1 MKRSK
6 QSTARK
12 NVRFSG
18 KSAALNVILQ
28 TMASAPGD
36 TADFQALFEKSPA
49 LCLVLDPNFI
59 IVGASDSYVGIT
71 EIPRE
76 NMVGKPL
83 FEVLSENADSTGAFG
98 VPGLRRS
105 LERVVRERVAD
116 VMTVQKHDIRSSA
129 GGLEERYW
137 KPVNTPVFG
146 GAGEI
151 KYIIHTLEEV
161 TELVH
166 LKASHEESGR
176 AARRQRQ
183 RVATMENE
191 VLSHSEQLRAANE
204 QLTAANAEL
213 AARTAELN
221 DLLHTMQTFTYSIAH
236 DLRGPL
242 RALNGF
248 SALVME
254 ECGNKLDDNGKSYL
268 HHINEAAQRMDKLL
282 LDLLTYGRLTHVE
295 VTVVPLALEG
305 SVGKVLEE
313 LRGRIQDR
321 NAVVEV
327 QGALPTVLGNAAL
340 LNHVLINLLDNALK
354 FVAPERTPRIV
365 IQARRREGH
374 VRLSI
379 TDNGIGIAPAYQEK
393 IFELFV
399 RLHKPAA
406 YPGTG
411 IGLAV
416 VKKAMERMRGKVGL
430 ESIPGE
436 GSRFWLEFPAAR

>member
-1 MKRSK
+1 
-6 QSTARK
+6 
-12 NVRFSG
+12 
-18 KSAALNVILQ
+18 
-28 TMASAPGD
+28 MASAPGD
-36 TADFQALFEKSPA
+36 IVDFQAFFEKSPA
-49 LCLVLDPNFI
+49 LYLVLDPRFV
-59 IVGASDSYVGIT
+59 IVAASDNYVRAT
-71 EIPRE
+71 ETRRE
-76 NMVGKPL
+76 NIVGKPL
-83 FEVLSENADSTGAFG
+83 FEAFLENAEGTRAFAM
-98 VPGLRRS
+98 PDLRRS

-116 VMTVQKHDIRSSA
+116 VMAVQKCDIRSPA
-129 GGLEERYW
+129 GDFEERYW
-137 KPVNTPVFG
+137 KPVNTPVS
-146 GAGEI
+146 GAGGEI
-151 KYIIHTLEEV
+151 KYIIHSLEDV
-161 TELVH
+161 TEFVH
-166 LKASHEESGR
+166 LKASHDESGQ

-191 VLSHSEQLRAANE
+191 VLSHSEQLHLANE
-204 QLTAANAEL
+204 QLKAANQEL
-213 AARTAELN
+213 AGRTAELN

-254 ECGNKLDDNGKSYL
+254 EYGNKLDDNGKSYL

-295 VTVVPLALEG
+295 ITAAPVPLEG
-305 SVGKVLEE
+305 SVAKVLED
-313 LRGRIQDR
+313 LRAQIHDR

-327 QGALPTVLGNAAL
+327 QGALPTVLGNSAL
-340 LNHVLINLLDNALK
+340 LHHVLINLLDNALK
-354 FVAPERTPRIV
+354 FVAPEKTPRIL

-379 TDNGIGIAPAYQEK
+379 TDNGIGIAPAYQGK

-416 VKKAMERMRGKVGL
+416 VKKAMERMMGKVGL

-436 GSRFWLEFPAAR
+436 GSRFWLEFRAAR

>member
-1 MKRSK
+1 
-6 QSTARK
+6 
-12 NVRFSG
+12 VW
-18 KSAALNVILQ
+18 
-28 TMASAPGD
+28 
-36 TADFQALFEKSPA
+36 
-49 LCLVLDPNFI
+49 
-59 IVGASDSYVGIT
+59 
-71 EIPRE
+71 
-76 NMVGKPL
+76 
-83 FEVLSENADSTGAFG
+83 
-98 VPGLRRS
+98 RR
-105 LERVVRERVAD
+105 
-116 VMTVQKHDIRSSA
+116 
-129 GGLEERYW
+129 
-137 KPVNTPVFG
+137 
-146 GAGEI
+146 GEI
-151 KYIIHTLEEV
+151 KYIIHSLEDV
-161 TELVH
+161 TEFVH
-166 LKASHEESGR
+166 LKASHDESGQ

-191 VLSHSEQLRAANE
+191 VLSHSEQLHLANE
-204 QLTAANAEL
+204 QLKAANQEL
-213 AARTAELN
+213 AGRTAELN

-254 ECGNKLDDNGKSYL
+254 EYGNKLDDNGKSYL

-295 VTVVPLALEG
+295 ITAAPVPLEG
-305 SVGKVLEE
+305 SVAKVLED
-313 LRGRIQDR
+313 LRAQIHDR

-327 QGALPTVLGNAAL
+327 QGALPTVLGNSAL
-340 LNHVLINLLDNALK
+340 LHHVLINLLDNALK
-354 FVAPERTPRIV
+354 FVAPEKTPRIL

-379 TDNGIGIAPAYQEK
+379 TDNGIGIAPAYQGK

-416 VKKAMERMRGKVGL
+416 VKKAMERMMGKVGL

-436 GSRFWLEFPAAR
+436 GSRFWLEFRAAR

>member
-1 MKRSK
+1 
-6 QSTARK
+6 
-12 NVRFSG
+12 
-18 KSAALNVILQ
+18 
-28 TMASAPGD
+28 MACAPGE
-36 TADFQALFEKSPA
+36 TADFQTLFEKSPA
-49 LCLVLDPNFI
+49 LCLVLDPRFI
-59 IVGASDSYVGIT
+59 IVAASDSYVRAT

-83 FEVLSENADSTGAFG
+83 FEVFLEMAEGARAFV

-105 LERVVRERVAD
+105 LDRVVRERVAE
-116 VMTVQKHDIRSSA
+116 VMAVQKHDIRSPA
-129 GGLEERYW
+129 GDFEERYW
-137 KPVNTPVFG
+137 KPVNTPVS
-146 GAGEI
+146 GAGGEI
-151 KYIIHTLEEV
+151 KYIIHSLEDV
-161 TELVH
+161 TEFVH
-166 LKASHEESGR
+166 LKASHEESGQ
-176 AARRQRQ
+176 AARWQRQ

-191 VLSHSEQLRAANE
+191 VLSHSEQLRVANE
-204 QLTAANAEL
+204 QLTAANADL

-295 VTVVPLALEG
+295 VTAVPLSLEG
-305 SVGKVLEE
+305 SVAKVLDE
-313 LRGRIQDR
+313 LHAQIQDR

-327 QGALPTVLGNAAL
+327 QGALPTVLGNPAL

-354 FVAPERTPRIV
+354 FVAPEKTPRIL

-379 TDNGIGIAPAYQEK
+379 TDNGIGIAPAYQGK
-393 IFELFV
+393 IFDLFV

-416 VKKAMERMRGKVGL
+416 VKKAMERMMGKVGL

-436 GSRFWLEFPAAR
+436 GSRFWLEFRAAR